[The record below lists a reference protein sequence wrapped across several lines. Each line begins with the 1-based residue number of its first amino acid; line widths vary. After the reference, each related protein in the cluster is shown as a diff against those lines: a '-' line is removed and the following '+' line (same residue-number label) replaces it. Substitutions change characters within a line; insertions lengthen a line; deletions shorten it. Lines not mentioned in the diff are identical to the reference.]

1 MAWHPPSVQHTL
13 QKAAQLGSAAHTAY
27 QVGKGIYTVGKF
39 LAPLLL

>member
-1 MAWHPPSVQHTL
+1 MAWRPPSVRNAL
-13 QKAAQLGSAAHTAY
+13 QKAVQLGSAAHTAY

>member
-1 MAWHPPSVQHTL
+1 MAWHQPSAQRAL
-13 QKAAQLGSAAHTAY
+13 QKAVQLGSAAHTAY

>member
-1 MAWHPPSVQHTL
+1 MAWHPPSVEHAL
-13 QKAAQLGSAAHTAY
+13 QKALQLGSAAHTAY